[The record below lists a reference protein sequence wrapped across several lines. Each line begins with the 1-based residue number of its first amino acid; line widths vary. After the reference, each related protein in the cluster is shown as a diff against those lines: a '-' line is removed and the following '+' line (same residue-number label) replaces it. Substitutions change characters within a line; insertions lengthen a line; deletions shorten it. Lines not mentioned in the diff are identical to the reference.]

1 MKRSVLFASIAGL
14 VLVGGALGVSAFSN
28 NGEVSEVT
36 AINDRTIITMEKAK
50 EIAVQEVDGIV
61 KGVELEQED
70 SGLQYEVKIQ
80 DQKTN
85 EDRKVQVDASTG
97 NVTKVETTDD
107 DSKDDNGKK
116 DDDRN
121 KVNDDNKVDDNNKVN
136 DDNKVDDSNKVNDDN
151 KVDDSNKVNSDSNSS
166 AGKNNQMITSEEAIA
181 IATKDTQGRVVKVE
195 LDDNHYEIEIKTG
208 TYEIEYKIDSVT
220 GAILEKEV
228 DREDD

>member
-1 MKRSVLFASIAGL
+1 MKRSVLFASVAGL

-28 NGEVSEVT
+28 SGEGSEVS
-36 AINDRTIITMEKAK
+36 AKNDRNIITMEKAK

-80 DQKTN
+80 DQETN
-85 EDRKVQVDASTG
+85 EDRKVQVDASSG
-97 NVTKVETTDD
+97 KVTKVETTDD
-107 DSKDDNGKK
+107 NGKDDNGKK
-116 DDDRN
+116 NDDSP
-121 KVNDDNKVDDNNKVN
+121 KVNDDSK
-136 DDNKVDDSNKVNDDN
+136 
-151 KVDDSNKVNSDSNSS
+151 SS
-166 AGKNNQMITSEEAIA
+166 VGKNNKMISSEEAIA
-181 IATKDTQGRVVKVE
+181 IATTDTQGKVVKVE
-195 LDDNHYEIEIKTG
+195 LDDSHYEIEIKTG

>member
-1 MKRSVLFASIAGL
+1 MKRSVLLASVAGL
-14 VLVGGALGVSAFSN
+14 VLVSGALGVSAFSN

-36 AINDRTIITMEKAK
+36 AKNDRTIITIEKAK

-80 DQKTN
+80 DQETN

-97 NVTKVETTDD
+97 KVTKVETTDD

-116 DDDRN
+116 NDASY
-121 KVNDDNKVDDNNKVN
+121 KVNDDSK
-136 DDNKVDDSNKVNDDN
+136 
-151 KVDDSNKVNSDSNSS
+151 SS
-166 AGKNNQMITSEEAIA
+166 VGKNNKMISSEEAIA
-181 IATKDTQGRVVKVE
+181 IATTDTQGRVVKVE
-195 LDDNHYEIEIKTG
+195 LDDSHYEIEIKTG

>member
-1 MKRSVLFASIAGL
+1 MKRSVLLASVAGL
-14 VLVGGALGVSAFSN
+14 VLVSGALGVSAFSN

-36 AINDRTIITMEKAK
+36 AKNDRTIITIEKAK

-61 KGVELEQED
+61 KRVELEQED

-80 DQKTN
+80 DQETN

-97 NVTKVETTDD
+97 KVTKVETTDD

-116 DDDRN
+116 NDASY
-121 KVNDDNKVDDNNKVN
+121 KVNDDSK
-136 DDNKVDDSNKVNDDN
+136 
-151 KVDDSNKVNSDSNSS
+151 SS
-166 AGKNNQMITSEEAIA
+166 VGKNNKMISSEEAIA
-181 IATKDTQGRVVKVE
+181 IATTDTQGRVVKVE
-195 LDDNHYEIEIKTG
+195 LDDSHYEIEIKTG

>member
-136 DDNKVDDSNKVNDDN
+136 DDNKVDDSNKVN
-151 KVDDSNKVNSDSNSS
+151 SDSNSS
-166 AGKNNQMITSEEAIA
+166 VDKNNQMITSEEAIA

>member
-1 MKRSVLFASIAGL
+1 MKRSVLFASVAGL

-28 NGEVSEVT
+28 SGEVSEVS
-36 AINDRTIITMEKAK
+36 AKNDRNIITMEKAK

-80 DQKTN
+80 DQETN
-85 EDRKVQVDASTG
+85 EARKVQVDASSG
-97 NVTKVETTDD
+97 KVTKVETTDD
-107 DSKDDNGKK
+107 NGKDDNGKK
-116 DDDRN
+116 NDDSP
-121 KVNDDNKVDDNNKVN
+121 KVNDDSK
-136 DDNKVDDSNKVNDDN
+136 
-151 KVDDSNKVNSDSNSS
+151 SS
-166 AGKNNQMITSEEAIA
+166 VGKNNKMISSEEAIA
-181 IATKDTQGRVVKVE
+181 IATTDTQGKVVKVE
-195 LDDNHYEIEIKTG
+195 LDDSHYEIEIKTG

>member
-1 MKRSVLFASIAGL
+1 MKRSVLLASVAGL
-14 VLVGGALGVSAFSN
+14 VLVGGSLGVSAFSN

-36 AINDRTIITMEKAK
+36 AKNDRTIITIEKAK

-80 DQKTN
+80 DQETN

-97 NVTKVETTDD
+97 KVTKVETTDD

-116 DDDRN
+116 NDASY
-121 KVNDDNKVDDNNKVN
+121 KVNDDSK
-136 DDNKVDDSNKVNDDN
+136 
-151 KVDDSNKVNSDSNSS
+151 SS
-166 AGKNNQMITSEEAIA
+166 VGKNNKMISSEEAIA
-181 IATKDTQGRVVKVE
+181 IATTDTQGRVVKVE
-195 LDDNHYEIEIKTG
+195 LDDSHYEIEIKTG